1 MPAPL
6 TTAPDEAFVDVE
18 DRLGT
23 VLAGL
28 IGGGA
33 AEGWVM
39 GEFRNADGE
48 GMVIASMRSFDLHS

>member
-1 MPAPL
+1 MPAPF
-6 TTAPDEAFVDVE
+6 TTAPDEGFADVG
-18 DRLGT
+18 DRLGA

-33 AEGWVM
+33 AEGWVT

-48 GMVIASMRSFDLHS
+48 GMVIASMRSFDLQS